1 MKKKIAVRVLK
12 LFLTGLF
19 LLYTIQI
26 LLTGYGSISFIYTGL
41 FYFTLYQILIFVF
54 KKINGTI
61 KTNHLLLITS
71 IFVSVFAT
79 EIVLRFVLKRNLT
92 YAEKNGSINYASFY
106 IHSHY
111 FDQLERKR
119 KLGEHRNLLVSI
131 PNLVRFEKK
140 SEFKYEHRYNSLGLR
155 NDEIKTPKPANEY
168 RILGLGDSFTE
179 GIGAPQDSSWLP
191 LLQNI
196 LQQKTSQYKINCI
209 NAGHAGSD
217 PVFDYQLLKEKLHIF
232 QPDMVILAINGSD
245 PRDIF
250 NRGGQERYDENG
262 NLKLKKGPWWE
273 YFYGTSFLVRIYVR
287 DVLKYND
294 YLVKEDGF
302 EEELMIT
309 FDVIYETILKFRD
322 LSKQENFQFKVVF
335 MPFYNE
341 MYDNNIQLESI
352 YKFLVEQN
360 LGKYTIYL
368 PDCYLA
374 YMNYYKKEPIDFYW
388 PIDSHHN
395 SKGYQ
400 MMAECIADRLSR

>member
-12 LFLTGLF
+12 LFLIGLF

-217 PVFDYQLLKEKLHIF
+217 PVFDYQLLKKNYIF
-232 QPDMVILAINGSD
+232 
-245 PRDIF
+245 F
-250 NRGGQERYDENG
+250 NRIWLYS
-262 NLKLKKGPWWE
+262 P
-273 YFYGTSFLVRIYVR
+273 
-287 DVLKYND
+287 
-294 YLVKEDGF
+294 
-302 EEELMIT
+302 
-309 FDVIYETILKFRD
+309 
-322 LSKQENFQFKVVF
+322 
-335 MPFYNE
+335 
-341 MYDNNIQLESI
+341 
-352 YKFLVEQN
+352 
-360 LGKYTIYL
+360 
-368 PDCYLA
+368 
-374 YMNYYKKEPIDFYW
+374 
-388 PIDSHHN
+388 
-395 SKGYQ
+395 
-400 MMAECIADRLSR
+400 